1 MDVNEEIIA
10 QYIQTVKKWF
20 YMSDI
25 SFKVPFNY
33 SNIDLLA
40 YNPDEDKYY
49 DIEVKFR
56 SAYTISQKNLE
67 NDTDFNKF
75 VEQLVKP
82 ERQEAIR
89 SIIGNK
95 PTIKIFITTYSLF
108 GKSTEKRQ
116 QIENEMKDRLLK
128 FGFESEIW
136 YFDDIIPDIYEKI
149 EKSGRYNT
157 ELMQTIRLIK
167 TYTDDK
173 KIVRH

>member
-10 QYIQTVKKWF
+10 QYLQTIKKWF

-25 SFKVPFNY
+25 AFKVPHNY

-40 YNPDEDKYY
+40 YSPEEDKYY

-67 NDTDFNKF
+67 NDTDFNKY
-75 VEQLVKP
+75 VEQLIKP
-82 ERQEAIR
+82 ERQDAIK
-89 SIIGNK
+89 SIIGNR
-95 PTIKIFITTYSLF
+95 PITKIFVTTHSLF
-108 GKSTEKRQ
+108 GKSIVKRK
-116 QIENEMKDRLLK
+116 QIEKEMKDRLQK

-136 YFDDIIPDIYEKI
+136 YFDEIIPHIYEKI

-173 KIVRH
+173 KIERY